1 MTELPPQPIPPQSPE
16 LRRKD
21 RKLEARRQRGIEF
34 VKAIL
39 NEPFE
44 TLPNL
49 EPSDASLAGEEKEGA
64 PEERKMRVWRN
75 IPDPYTGK
83 PRNIVLRS
91 IVEPFWQSCIDRVE
105 IRSPDFVRYRVCALG
120 TPGIGKTWTTPLL
133 LRMLLLQRST
143 VVYIRRSNNCKSCYF
158 EFVPTPEEEPLEVTV
173 NVYPET
179 PIYLDCKIPSLN
191 KTSTYYV
198 VDPGKTEENCDP
210 DEFFEARVIIISSPN
225 EKNWGGKNFLKDNS
239 EQTGIFRYYP
249 LWDLNELLRGLKY
262 FSPASLSEQ
271 QLVDRYRQVGGVPRH
286 LFAEEDTYRRILT
299 DQKQA
304 VGKVTPEHAKSIVIG
319 DMDTVGLLDSRSPK
333 STVIG
338 IALADND
345 DGTFTKEK
353 AVPLS
358 TAVAELVFFRHI
370 QLLWNDMVDN
380 ERPLVFES
388 YLRTVLTNSRYEISL
403 QGIQERGTRTA
414 GRPLVE
420 TPSMIGGYSRI
431 QMVPKGQRISI
442 AAIDNPEANILFYSS
457 DPQYELIDFVCKD
470 NNGNIL
476 ACQATTGRTHK
487 ANEAHIQRLEGEVGE
502 SGLMLFYLHTVR
514 PGVTFATQPATPET
528 QFCQIYHV
536 PIPMPIQ
543 AMPPPETGVIP
554 AVAAEDPMIE

>member
-1 MTELPPQPIPPQSPE
+1 M
-16 LRRKD
+16 
-21 RKLEARRQRGIEF
+21 
-34 VKAIL
+34 KAIL

-49 EPSDASLAGEEKEGA
+49 EPSDASLAGEEVEGA
-64 PEERKMRVWRN
+64 SVEGEMRLWRN
-75 IPDPYTGK
+75 IPDPYDGEAGD
-83 PRNIVLRS
+83 IVLRS

-105 IRSPDFVRYRVCALG
+105 IRNPYIRYRVCAVG
-120 TPGIGKTWTTPLL
+120 TPGIGKTRTTPLL

-143 VVYIRRSNNCKSCYF
+143 VVYIRRSGDPSPWFY
-158 EFVPTPEEEPLEVTV
+158 EFVPTPDGEPLEVIV
-173 NVYPET
+173 NVYPDSTKLED
-179 PIYLDCKIPSLN
+179 IDSLED
-191 KTSTYYV
+191 TSTYYV
-198 VDPGKTEENCDP
+198 VDPGSTEGNCNPGEN
-210 DEFFEARVIIISSPN
+210 FQARVIIISSPN
-225 EKNWGGKNFLKDNS
+225 EKHWGGGAFRKDHS
-239 EQTGIFRYYP
+239 RQTGLFHFYP
-249 LWDLNELLRGLKY
+249 LWELSELQRGLKY
-262 FSPASLSEQ
+262 FYPARLSPQ

-286 LFAEEDTYRRILT
+286 LFAEEDTYRRILI

-333 STVIG
+333 SAVIG
-338 IALADND
+338 IALADNF
-345 DGTFTKEK
+345 DGKFIEEK
-353 AVPLS
+353 AVPIS
-358 TAVAELVFFRHI
+358 MAVAELVFFRHI
-370 QLLWNDMVDN
+370 QTLWNDMVDN

-414 GRPLVE
+414 GRPPVE
-420 TPSMIGGYSRI
+420 PPSTIGGYSRI
-431 QMVPKGQRISI
+431 QIVPKGQRISI

-476 ACQATTGRTHK
+476 AFQATTGRTHTV
-487 ANEAHIQRLEGEVGE
+487 NEAHIRRLEDEVGQR
-502 SGLMLFYLHTVR
+502 GLMLFYLHTVR
-514 PGVTFATQPATPET
+514 PGIRFATQPATPET
-528 QFCQIYHV
+528 GFCQIYHV

-543 AMPPPETGVIP
+543 ATPPPDTGVLP